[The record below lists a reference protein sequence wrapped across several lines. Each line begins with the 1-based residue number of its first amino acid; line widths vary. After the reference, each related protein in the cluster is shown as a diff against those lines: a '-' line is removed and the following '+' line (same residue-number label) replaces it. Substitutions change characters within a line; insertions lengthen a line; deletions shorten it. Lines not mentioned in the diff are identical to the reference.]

1 MNPEHSP
8 LEEILVAHLKRHGRI
23 RFRDFMALCLYHPE
37 HGYYM
42 QKEDRTGKEGDFFT
56 NADLSPLFARLIGRQ
71 AEEMWRRLGRPS
83 PFTLVEMGAGQ
94 GLFAQDFLTR
104 TAETS
109 PEFSRSLRYVP
120 IETNRRQAEAA
131 LDRLRAAGLQEK
143 VAPARNLEALEPITG
158 CFFANELVDA
168 FPVSWVARTEGHLK
182 EVYLTRKESDFK
194 EELGP
199 LDGTEVAQY
208 VARYAHETDEGCR
221 VEVNLAGVDWMRAVA
236 AKLRRGFALTIDYG
250 HLAPQLYR
258 IGQPRG
264 TLLAFRRHR
273 ATEDVYAEPG
283 RRDLTAHVNFS
294 ALIDAGTEA
303 GLELTGFTTQEKF
316 LMGLGEQ
323 DQFERVLAPEGTEA
337 QKLEA
342 RLQLK
347 RLLNPEDM
355 GEVFKVLIQHRGV
368 KEPNLAGL
376 KYASPVEVPGP
387 GRAWKRAGPSSA

>member
-1 MNPEHSP
+1 M
-8 LEEILVAHLKRHGRI
+8 AH
-23 RFRDFMALCLYHPE
+23 
-37 HGYYM
+37 
-42 QKEDRTGKEGDFFT
+42 
-56 NADLSPLFARLIGRQ
+56 
-71 AEEMWRRLGRPS
+71 
-83 PFTLVEMGAGQ
+83 
-94 GLFAQDFLTR
+94 
-104 TAETS
+104 
-109 PEFSRSLRYVP
+109 
-120 IETNRRQAEAA
+120 
-131 LDRLRAAGLQEK
+131 
-143 VAPARNLEALEPITG
+143 
-158 CFFANELVDA
+158 
-168 FPVSWVARTEGHLK
+168 
-182 EVYLTRKESDFK
+182 
-194 EELGP
+194 
-199 LDGTEVAQY
+199 Y

-283 RRDLTAHVNFS
+283 HRDLTAHVNFS

-316 LMGLGEQ
+316 LMGLGER